1 MTDPGEDGANAGRPA
16 DDAAP
21 ALRAAGSARALRSS
35 ELFAGGNEVTIE
47 HGGELYRLRCT
58 SKGKLILT
66 K

>member
-1 MTDPGEDGANAGRPA
+1 MTDPVEDGAKTGRLADGAAVASPA
-16 DDAAP
+16 TGSR
-21 ALRAAGSARALRSS
+21 RAVRSS
-35 ELFAGGNEVTIE
+35 ELFDGGNEVAIE